1 MKHILKFN
9 ESIDITEENYIKLF
23 ETSRTDK
30 LKQFCNDNL
39 AYLIDDGF
47 SVDIKLSTNPTIT
60 YNSFFEGNIS
70 YTRSKLFDSIL
81 IDRRN
86 IRGDK
91 MFNFEDVI
99 DDIIP
104 FILTLNEKYTVKDII
119 YTYSTKGA
127 KRLKNFVCDVSYLE
141 ENLVH
146 EPNMTYPKV
155 IRSIIV
161 IVNKY

>member
-1 MKHILKFN
+1 MKYL
-9 ESIDITEENYIKLF
+9 KLF
-23 ETSRTDK
+23 EASRTDE

-60 YNSFFEGNIS
+60 YNSYFEGKIS
-70 YTRSKLFDSIL
+70 YTRSKAFNSIV
-81 IDRRN
+81 IDKRN
-86 IRGDK
+86 LKRENK

-104 FILTLNEKYTVKDII
+104 FILTLNEKHTIKDII
-119 YTYSTKGA
+119 YTYGTKGV

-146 EPNMTYPKV
+146 EPNMTHPK
-155 IRSIIV
+155 IIHSIIIV
-161 IVNKY
+161 VNKPTI